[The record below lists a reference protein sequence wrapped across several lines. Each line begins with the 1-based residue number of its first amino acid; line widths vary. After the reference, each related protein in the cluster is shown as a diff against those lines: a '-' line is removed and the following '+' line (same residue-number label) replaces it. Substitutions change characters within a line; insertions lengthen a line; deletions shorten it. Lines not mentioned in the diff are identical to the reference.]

1 MEASWILFLISI
13 VCGLLSLLSMTSNLW
28 PKVSAERSNSPPDIW
43 TSDLRNF
50 AIAQVI
56 FFGLGFIAVIVAGF
70 HALN

>member
-1 MEASWILFLISI
+1 
-13 VCGLLSLLSMTSNLW
+13 MTSNLW